1 MKKSYIKPEMTT
13 FSIEACHPLCVSVHE
28 GRGDYDQLSVK
39 PGNGSG
45 GWDSSN
51 WVPADD
57 EPEAPK
63 SRL

>member
-1 MKKSYIKPEMTT
+1 MTT
-13 FSIEACHPLCVSVHE
+13 LNIEACNPLCMSVHE

-51 WVPADD
+51 WAPADD